1 MEMENNEEFTK
12 EQAIKLHRDMWKW
25 ITKQIARN
33 KEPLYIDELKEK
45 YIANHTEFESVNY
58 DCFACEYAKQEQ
70 QKVFKKWHGFNR
82 CKFCPLEWGTAGDED
97 GYYMCLY
104 NNKIGFNES
113 LGLYNVCK
121 SIYFKYLMELSNCD
135 KKVLGLWKKQAK
147 LAYKI
152 AMLPAKEE

>member
-1 MEMENNEEFTK
+1 MENNEEFTK

-70 QKVFKKWHGFNR
+70 QKVFKNGMVLTDVNFVHWNGEQQVMK
-82 CKFCPLEWGTAGDED
+82 TATI
-97 GYYMCLY
+97 CACIITKL
-104 NNKIGFNES
+104 
-113 LGLYNVCK
+113 
-121 SIYFKYLMELSNCD
+121 
-135 KKVLGLWKKQAK
+135 VLTNH
-147 LAYKI
+147 
-152 AMLPAKEE
+152 